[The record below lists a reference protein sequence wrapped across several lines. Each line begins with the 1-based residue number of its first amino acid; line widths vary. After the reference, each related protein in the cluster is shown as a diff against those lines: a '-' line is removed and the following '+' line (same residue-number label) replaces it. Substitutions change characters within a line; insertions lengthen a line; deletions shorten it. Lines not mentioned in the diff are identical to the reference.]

1 MEKQSKIEKLILEE
15 KLKPNP
21 NQKYIRALQQVVD
34 KYAKKKKDD

>member
-1 MEKQSKIEKLILEE
+1 MEKQSKIQKLILEE

-34 KYAKKKKDD
+34 KYSKKKKNE